1 MKMHARPHLTTH
13 GRAKGHSALAGV
25 AYRLGLRLFDKRT
38 NQWHDF
44 RRRVEGEEI
53 VAALTIA
60 PPHAPAWVEDPQ
72 VAWAAVE
79 AAERRRN
86 SQLAHDYR
94 IPLPLGLSAAEAV
107 DMARSMAQCIV
118 SRLDTFVSIG
128 VHRDSDV
135 DAMGLPKPLDKRG
148 HHAHLYFP
156 TRKLAFESSAEGD
169 EVGEGSGEAG
179 AWGLGEKLRVL
190 SHKVSAAACI
200 EALNAEWAK
209 LANTYAAAAGM
220 VPDFTHL
227 SYARLGLDRVPQLTM
242 GAAASA
248 LERKGVATWK
258 GDRLRALN
266 PSPSELSDAAIGETV
281 AAPDQAA
288 AAVMSNRAWLHPA
301 SPILMPPS
309 AVAVSGPIT
318 SVPNPAP
325 APASLAARFWSALDA
340 SPEMPQPTAEV
351 RERVTTWLH
360 RLERA
365 LHALARL
372 GQLLSELAE
381 RYRRED
387 GARATYA
394 VELGAQRAHR
404 AQARAAVATWMHDHP
419 WHLKLSRAMG
429 GVAAKPGALVEL
441 EGAVLSHDTQV
452 QQLKRGVHAAQ
463 VSLHDLDRERS
474 QLANEEVR
482 AEKALHRA
490 VESICYANALFFP
503 ALLSVTAAEQ
513 VPRLVKVA
521 ESIERM
527 TASEQPGP
535 AMVPTVME
543 SLAEPKP
550 LAPRFA

>member
-1 MKMHARPHLTTH
+1 MHARPHLTTH

-60 PPHAPAWVEDPQ
+60 PSNAPAWVEDPQ

-79 AAERRRN
+79 AAERRRD

-94 IPLPLGLSAAEAV
+94 IPLPLGLSATEAV

-128 VHRDSDV
+128 VHHDSDV
-135 DAMGLPKPLDKRG
+135 DAMGLPKPLHKRG
-148 HHAHLYFP
+148 YHAHLYFP
-156 TRKLAFESSAEGD
+156 TRKLVFESSTTESDEAE
-169 EVGEGSGEAG
+169 EGAGEAG

-227 SYARLGLDRVPQLTM
+227 SYARLGLDKVPQLSM

-266 PSPSELSDAAIGETV
+266 PSPSGLSDAAIEEAV
-281 AAPDQAA
+281 ATPAQAA
-288 AAVMSNRAWLHPA
+288 AAVVSHRAWLHPA
-301 SPILMPPS
+301 SPILMPRPT
-309 AVAVSGPIT
+309 AALSGPNP

-325 APASLAARFWSALDA
+325 TSLAARFWSALVA

-365 LHALARL
+365 LHSLARL

-404 AQARAAVATWMHDHP
+404 ARARAAVATWMHDHP

-429 GVAAKPGALVEL
+429 GVAAKPAALVEL
-441 EGAVLSHDTQV
+441 EGTVLSHDTQV

-463 VSLHDLDRERS
+463 VSLHDLDRQRS
-474 QLANEEVR
+474 QLVDEQVR

-503 ALLSVTAAEQ
+503 ALLSVSAAEQ

-521 ESIERM
+521 ESIERV
-527 TASEQPGP
+527 TASEQPVPVTPGL
-535 AMVPTVME
+535 AMEVKTPT
-543 SLAEPKP
+543 
-550 LAPRFA
+550 PRFA

>member
-1 MKMHARPHLTTH
+1 MHARPHLTTH

-60 PPHAPAWVEDPQ
+60 PSNAPAWVEDPQ

-79 AAERRRN
+79 AAERRRD

-94 IPLPLGLSAAEAV
+94 IPLPLGLSAAAAV

-128 VHRDSDV
+128 VHRDSGM

-169 EVGEGSGEAG
+169 EVGEGAG
-179 AWGLGEKLRVL
+179 GTGSWGLGEKLRVL

-227 SYARLGLDRVPQLTM
+227 SYARLGLDKVPQLSM

-266 PSPSELSDAAIGETV
+266 PSQSGAPDAAIEEAV
-281 AAPDQAA
+281 ATPAQAA
-288 AAVMSNRAWLHPA
+288 AAVRSNRAWLHPA
-301 SPILMPPS
+301 SPILMPRPT
-309 AVAVSGPIT
+309 AALSGPNP

-325 APASLAARFWSALDA
+325 TSLAARFWSALVA

-365 LHALARL
+365 LHSLARL

-429 GVAAKPGALVEL
+429 GVTAKPGALVEL
-441 EGAVLSHDTQV
+441 EGTVLSHDTQV

-463 VSLHDLDRERS
+463 VSLHDLDRQRS
-474 QLANEEVR
+474 QLADEEVR

-503 ALLSVTAAEQ
+503 TLLSVSAAEE

-521 ESIERM
+521 ESIERV
-527 TASEQPGP
+527 TTSEQPVPVTPGL
-535 AMVPTVME
+535 AMEVKTPT
-543 SLAEPKP
+543 
-550 LAPRFA
+550 PRFA